1 LFPLLVANVQMSCI
15 VAGIVRVV
23 HSS

>member
-15 VAGIVRVV
+15 GAGIVRVV
-23 HSS
+23 HGG